1 MLENDLTLRCWCH
14 KQQESEHCN
23 NHSEFPNLSVNAK
36 EYGDDCHLCSMAC
49 SLHDFLERF
58 YPDVDK
64 GQCPNVLDD
73 FLAYV
78 KRMSRHDD
86 LWQIHYNTTCDPGIA
101 KQVKKIVGMLL
112 PIRGDATAQ
121 AARVNHTLSDKGSQL
136 RVEVSETGFAFVG
149 DVEGARF
156 EVARL
161 SCS

>member
-1 MLENDLTLRCWCH
+1 M
-14 KQQESEHCN
+14 
-23 NHSEFPNLSVNAK
+23 
-36 EYGDDCHLCSMAC
+36 
-49 SLHDFLERF
+49 
-58 YPDVDK
+58 
-64 GQCPNVLDD
+64 
-73 FLAYV
+73 
-78 KRMSRHDD
+78 
-86 LWQIHYNTTCDPGIA
+86 
-101 KQVKKIVGMLL
+101 KKIVGMLL